1 LKCSKSIRMV
11 CLQTIP
17 RQWAPLLRLVR
28 SIQTQSS
35 QSKPLYCTD
44 YLRSP
49 RYVNSF
55 LSRRHFSLLV
65 LSFSATNLNRLYPQA
80 TTVSRLNARN
90 VRIPL
95 KFEFSNTFYRKI
107 SCECVHYSQ
116 AVCRCLFENRI
127 SFARPLRI
135 NLQVSAFYSAWVHL
149 QRRDSGGPL
158 TIGLQVE
165 PAVYE
170 YLERKIGALKRYLF
184 KTHLGKL
191 CVATGWTKR
200 PTW

>member
-1 LKCSKSIRMV
+1 MKCSKSIRMV

-35 QSKPLYCTD
+35 QRKPFYCTD

-65 LSFSATNLNRLYPQA
+65 LSLSVTNLNRLYPQA
-80 TTVSRLNARN
+80 TTVPRQNARK
-90 VRIPL
+90 VSSHVSSGFVEGFFRAD
-95 KFEFSNTFYRKI
+95 
-107 SCECVHYSQ
+107 SCGRFHYSH
-116 AVCRCLFENRI
+116 ALCRCLFENRI

-170 YLERKIGALKRYLF
+170 YLERKTGALKRYLF

-191 CVATGWTKR
+191 CVATGWTGR

>member
-1 LKCSKSIRMV
+1 MGGS
-11 CLQTIP
+11 TIHTP
-17 RQWAPLLRLVR
+17 FV
-28 SIQTQSS
+28 
-35 QSKPLYCTD
+35 
-44 YLRSP
+44 
-49 RYVNSF
+49 
-55 LSRRHFSLLV
+55 
-65 LSFSATNLNRLYPQA
+65 SA
-80 TTVSRLNARN
+80 
-90 VRIPL
+90 
-95 KFEFSNTFYRKI
+95 F
-107 SCECVHYSQ
+107 
-116 AVCRCLFENRI
+116 FENRI